1 MGTQYVQEHVEFVF
15 DRVKHLFDHGQY
27 EPVKQVILLSMHCS
41 AVAVER
47 VKTLDDDQ
55 RQGALELART
65 MLRTSWNSTIRLC
78 ACVD

>member
-1 MGTQYVQEHVEFVF
+1 M
-15 DRVKHLFDHGQY
+15 
-27 EPVKQVILLSMHCS
+27 
-41 AVAVER
+41 AVER

-55 RQGALELART
+55 RQVALELART

>member
-1 MGTQYVQEHVEFVF
+1 
-15 DRVKHLFDHGQY
+15 VKHLFDHGQY

-47 VKTLDDDQ
+47 VKMLDDDQ
-55 RQGALELART
+55 RQVALELART
-65 MLRTSWNSTIRLC
+65 MLRTSWNSTIGRC